1 TLEQF
6 RIAAQVAGEREA
18 PAETGRAV
26 LPAAAAER
34 VAQGQ
39 TEFLAAPFVHD
50 IDLAAARIIADVG
63 VVVGASGFGYAP
75 PWSEHHRPARALET
89 HVRDDPVPATR
100 QRIAAP
106 VGLMIQADAEQPA
119 IPAQHPVV
127 GTEDQDGLGF
137 VVGLAKR
144 ARLLRIV
151 DLPARRLR
159 VTHPQVADVAEHA
172 LPDLGLQ

>member
-1 TLEQF
+1 TNHSARAADTGSIPVEQRNANAEVGGVVVVVDQALAVTLEQF

-63 VVVGASGFGYAP
+63 VVVGASGSGMR
-75 PWSEHHRPARALET
+75 HHGRN
-89 HVRDDPVPATR
+89 
-100 QRIAAP
+100 I
-106 VGLMIQADAEQPA
+106 
-119 IPAQHPVV
+119 
-127 GTEDQDGLGF
+127 
-137 VVGLAKR
+137 
-144 ARLLRIV
+144 
-151 DLPARRLR
+151 
-159 VTHPQVADVAEHA
+159 
-172 LPDLGLQ
+172 